1 MAGKALCSPRYEHM
15 VMQMMV
21 DCCAMDDTAC
31 LTLKEEFPELQ
42 STDPDMN
49 PDFCAMHGNVCIRW
63 AEALMMHPSIPA
75 RRSIVPS
82 PYDASHNTCQAQ
94 HCPQPIC
101 LRGIASIHDWAVTV
115 P

>member
-1 MAGKALCSPRYEHM
+1 M

-49 PDFCAMHGNVCIRW
+49 PDFCAMHGNVCTRW
-63 AEALMMHPSIPA
+63 ADCYYAFL
-75 RRSIVPS
+75 
-82 PYDASHNTCQAQ
+82 NTCKAQ
-94 HCPQPIC
+94 HRSQPIC
-101 LRGIASIHDWAVTV
+101 LRGIASIHKWTMVL
-115 P
+115 PCWQQRC

>member
-21 DCCAMDDTAC
+21 DCCAMEDTAC

-42 STDPDMN
+42 ITDSDMN
-49 PDFCAMHGNVCIRW
+49 PDFCAMHGNVCTRW
-63 AEALMMHPSIPA
+63 VEALMMHPSIPA

-82 PYDASHNTCQAQ
+82 PYACATLLAY
-94 HCPQPIC
+94 IVG
-101 LRGIASIHDWAVTV
+101 L
-115 P
+115 